1 MVILKVQ
8 LESGSTEVEMSS
20 VTTVK
25 YAAKRVAE
33 HLGFDPYERN
43 WQLFQQP
50 DGFISDDVL
59 VSEIQGPVFLA
70 WINFDFEPDFTL
82 E

>member
-1 MVILKVQ
+1 MILTIQ
-8 LESGSTEVEMSS
+8 LDNGNTEVEMSGA
-20 VTTVK
+20 TTVK

-50 DGFISDDVL
+50 DGFISDDIL
-59 VSEIQGPVFLA
+59 VSEITGHVSLA
-70 WINFDFEPDFTL
+70 WIN
-82 E
+82 